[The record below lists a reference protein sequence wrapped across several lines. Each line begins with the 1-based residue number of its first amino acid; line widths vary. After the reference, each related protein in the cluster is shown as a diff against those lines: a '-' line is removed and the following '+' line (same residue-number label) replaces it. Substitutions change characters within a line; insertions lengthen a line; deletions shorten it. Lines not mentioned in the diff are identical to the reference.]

1 MNCCRK
7 VKIALITSWSERFNP
22 WKNCT
27 NSSSMEIKHSNVR
40 VQRVNTTI
48 LLPRNMNLPCL
59 YLINSWWLLI
69 LIKTDVLLHFLHR
82 PTRVQSSPGPRS
94 TSSASSS
101 GTTTPRPA
109 TATPSVPPA
118 PQSRPT
124 QPRHA
129 VQLTDLQNIL
139 SNIQGKTSWKQYS
152 VWENISEHSL

>member
-1 MNCCRK
+1 
-7 VKIALITSWSERFNP
+7 
-22 WKNCT
+22 
-27 NSSSMEIKHSNVR
+27 MENMHSNVR

-48 LLPRNMNLPCL
+48 LLPKNINLPCL

-69 LIKTDVLLHFLHR
+69 LIKTDVCLHFLHR

-139 SNIQGKTSWKQYS
+139 SNIQGETSWKQYN
-152 VWENISEHSL
+152 VYNIIYTWFLTRRHFLHITINSFFSWWLFCLSSWP